1 MGPKPAAIDASKLEH
16 IMSMKI
22 SDIAKSK
29 MLKSMGNMK
38 DEAAANRSGQ
48 GSATVDRREQ
58 RKADQ
63 AAGLVPFACKL
74 PLELV
79 NALRDA
85 AAKRGVGLN
94 EVVAAVLQKG
104 LA

>member
-1 MGPKPAAIDASKLEH
+1 
-16 IMSMKI
+16 MSMKI
-22 SDIAKSK
+22 AGIDKNK
-29 MLKSMGNMK
+29 MLKSMGAMK
-38 DEAAANRSGQ
+38 GDVRANRFGQ
-48 GSATVDRREQ
+48 GSATADRREQ

-85 AAKRGVGLN
+85 ATTRGVGLN
-94 EVVAAVLQKG
+94 EVVAELLQKS

>member
-1 MGPKPAAIDASKLEH
+1 
-16 IMSMKI
+16 MSMKI
-22 SDIAKSK
+22 SGIDKNK
-29 MLKSMGNMK
+29 MVKSMAAMK
-38 DEAAANRSGQ
+38 GDVPAHRYGQAN
-48 GSATVDRREQ
+48 ATADRREQ

-85 AAKRGVGLN
+85 ATTRGVGLN
-94 EVVAAVLQKG
+94 EVVAALLHKS

>member
-1 MGPKPAAIDASKLEH
+1 
-16 IMSMKI
+16 MSMKTA
-22 SDIAKSK
+22 DIDKNK
-29 MLKSMGNMK
+29 MLKSMGVMK
-38 DEAAANRSGQ
+38 GDVRAHRFGQ
-48 GSATVDRREQ
+48 GSAPADRREQ

-85 AAKRGVGLN
+85 ATTRGVGMN
-94 EVVAAVLQKG
+94 EVVAELLQKS
-104 LA
+104 LDA

>member
-1 MGPKPAAIDASKLEH
+1 
-16 IMSMKI
+16 MSMKI

-29 MLKSMGNMK
+29 MLKTAGNMK
-38 DEAAANRSGQ
+38 AEARAQRFGQAN
-48 GSATVDRREQ
+48 AEVDRREQ

-74 PLELV
+74 PLDLV
-79 NALRDA
+79 NAVREA
-85 AAKRGVGLN
+85 AATRGVGLN
-94 EVVAAVLQKG
+94 EVVAALLQKG

>member
-1 MGPKPAAIDASKLEH
+1 MEH
-16 IMSMKI
+16 HMSMK
-22 SDIAKSK
+22 SADIDKHK
-29 MLKSMGNMK
+29 MLKSMGTMK
-38 DEAAANRSGQ
+38 GAVRANRAGQ
-48 GSATVDRREQ
+48 AGAPADRREQ

-74 PLELV
+74 PSELV

-85 AAKRGVGLN
+85 ATTRAVGLN
-94 EVVAAVLQKG
+94 ELVAQLLQKG

>member
-1 MGPKPAAIDASKLEH
+1 
-16 IMSMKI
+16 MSMKI

-29 MLKSMGNMK
+29 MLKTMGAMK
-38 DEAAANRSGQ
+38 GEAAASRSGQ
-48 GSATVDRREQ
+48 GGATVDRREQ

-74 PLELV
+74 PLDLV
-79 NALRDA
+79 NALREA
-85 AAKRGVGLN
+85 AVARGMGLN
-94 EVVAAVLQKG
+94 EVVAALLRKG

>member
-1 MGPKPAAIDASKLEH
+1 
-16 IMSMKI
+16 MSMKI

-29 MLKSMGNMK
+29 MLKTANTMK
-38 DEAAANRSGQ
+38 GEAGAQRFTHAG
-48 GSATVDRREQ
+48 APVDRRER

-74 PLELV
+74 PLDLV
-79 NALRDA
+79 NAVRDA
-85 AAKRGVGLN
+85 AAARGVGLN
-94 EVVAAVLQKG
+94 EVVAALLQKG